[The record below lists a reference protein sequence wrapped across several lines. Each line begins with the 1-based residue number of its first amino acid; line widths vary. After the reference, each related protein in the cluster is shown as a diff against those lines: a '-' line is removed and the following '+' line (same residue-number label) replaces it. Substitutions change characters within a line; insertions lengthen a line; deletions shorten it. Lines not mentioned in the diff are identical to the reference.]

1 MVPRIHAGGKSFSGV
16 VAYLTHDAGTLDER
30 RPKTAERVGM
40 VELENLPEC
49 RPATAARIMAG
60 TAREADTLKR
70 LADVSTRGRKLDK
83 PVYHFS
89 LSWSPE
95 ERPERAEMLTAARGS
110 LEALGMG
117 NRQALVVE
125 HTDRAHRHVH
135 VVVNRVSP
143 EDGRAAS
150 CSNDARTL
158 SRWAQTWEREQ
169 GRVRCPGRRPA
180 DLERSADKQQ
190 LAQSER
196 PAAQQRSPGRRSST
210 SERKE
215 RAELHT
221 RHRTE
226 RDGVRDRHRAERRD
240 LSRSHQ
246 QSARAVEPAPVQQPS
261 ASRRRRGP
269 GRRGRS
275 AAEREEWAAQY
286 ARHRAEQTDVRD
298 RHRREREQLD
308 LRHQAETQP
317 APVQKPPETRE
328 DALRAPSGSQRDL
341 PLPDVP
347 TAPTGRERGEQRPVT
362 AEAPPPARSSS
373 VSYEHQVNLAAD
385 KAEAHLPKIQHSR
398 SGLSLVAI
406 SDDTFRRLT
415 AGTDDQFVKDTISAV
430 SGRQPLQHSPPEYEQ
445 FEEAYHRSA
454 IDREHDRRLAAHQAE
469 HGRRWWQLRRTS
481 MAPEPERRASAVEV
495 IQRHLPQL
503 RRIFEESCAWVR
515 QQFQGRLAERR
526 KDFDALSVTSPPPMR
541 PTAHPR
547 IAVARPPDRNHAQ
560 PDPSPRVEQ
569 LLQER
574 ERIEQLRRD
583 ARRAWSE
590 GRYGDQTDLE
600 RTSQVAENELEQ
612 KVRELPSSELREY
625 QQREQA
631 RDPDRGGPSR

>member
-1 MVPRIHAGGKSFSGV
+1 MDRRPGQPAAVGGGGVVPRIHAGGKSFSGV
-16 VAYLTHDAGTLDER
+16 VAYLTHDAGTPAER
-30 RPKTAERVGM
+30 RPKTDERVGM
-40 VELENLPEC
+40 VERENLPEC

-95 ERPERAEMLTAARGS
+95 ERPDQSEMLTAARGS

-169 GRVRCPGRRPA
+169 GRIRCPGRRPA
-180 DLERSADKQQ
+180 DLERSADKQP
-190 LAQSER
+190 AQREQ
-196 PAAQQRSPGRRSST
+196 PVAQKRSPGRRPSAT
-210 SERKE
+210 ERKE
-215 RAELHT
+215 RVELRT

-226 RDGVRDRHRAERRD
+226 RAGVRDRHHAECRK
-240 LSRSHQ
+240 LSRRHKRGSTP
-246 QSARAVEPAPVQQPS
+246 AVEPAPGQQPS

-269 GRRGRS
+269 GRRDRS

-286 ARHRAEQTDVRD
+286 SRHRAEQTDVRD

-308 LRHQAETQP
+308 LRHQP
-317 APVQKPPETRE
+317 PPVQKPPETRE

-341 PLPDVP
+341 PFPDMP
-347 TAPTGRERGEQRPVT
+347 TAPTGGERGEQRPVT
-362 AEAPPPARSSS
+362 AEAPPPARFSS

-415 AGTDDQFVKDTISAV
+415 VGTDDQFVKDTISAV
-430 SGRQPLQHSPPEYEQ
+430 SGRQPLQYSPPEYEQ
-445 FEEAYHRSA
+445 FEEAYHRPA
-454 IDREHDRRLAAHQAE
+454 IDREHDRRLADHQAE
-469 HGRRWWQLRRTS
+469 HGRRWWQFRRTS
-481 MAPEPERRASAVEV
+481 TAPEPERRASAVEV

-526 KDFDALSVTSPPPMR
+526 KDFDALPPRTPPPPPPTTRTAARLR
-541 PTAHPR
+541 P
-547 IAVARPPDRNHAQ
+547 AVTRPPARETVSAGTTREADRA
-560 PDPSPRVEQ
+560 DAVYVR
-569 LLQER
+569 
-574 ERIEQLRRD
+574 EQLRRGAD
-583 ARRAWSE
+583 PAALQAE
-590 GRYGDQTDLE
+590 LE
-600 RTSQVAENELEQ
+600 RRRQDKPCPDLYAKRTVNRA
-612 KVRELPSSELREY
+612 VHDRDRERE
-625 QQREQA
+625 
-631 RDPDRGGPSR
+631 GPSR

>member
-1 MVPRIHAGGKSFSGV
+1 MGGGVVPRIHAGGKSFSGV
-16 VAYLTHDAGTLDER
+16 VAYLTHDAGTADER
-30 RPKTAERVGM
+30 RPKTAERVGL
-40 VELENLPEC
+40 VELENLPAC

-95 ERPERAEMLTAARGS
+95 ERPGRAEMLTAARAS

-169 GRVRCPGRRPA
+169 GRIRCPGRRPA
-180 DLERSADKQQ
+180 DLERSADKQP
-190 LAQSER
+190 AHRAR
-196 PAAQQRSPGRRSST
+196 PSVPQRSPGRRPSAV
-210 SERKE
+210 EREE

-226 RDGVRDRHRAERRD
+226 RDGVRDRHREERRD
-240 LSRSHQ
+240 LSHSHKWG
-246 QSARAVEPAPVQQPS
+246 SAPAGEPALGQQPS

-269 GRRGRS
+269 GRQDRS

-286 ARHRAEQTDVRD
+286 ARHRAEQTDVMD
-298 RHRREREQLD
+298 RHRREREQLG
-308 LRHQAETQP
+308 LRHQAGTQP
-317 APVQKPPETRE
+317 APVQKPPEGRE

-341 PLPDVP
+341 SVP
-347 TAPTGRERGEQRPVT
+347 AEPTGGERGAA
-362 AEAPPPARSSS
+362 AEATPPARFS
-373 VSYEHQVNLAAD
+373 VSYEHQVKLAAD
-385 KAEAHLPKIQHSR
+385 KAEARLPTIQR
-398 SGLSLVAI
+398 SGRSLVAI

-415 AGTDDQFVKDTISAV
+415 AGADDQFVKDTISAV
-430 SGRQPLQHSPPEYEQ
+430 SGRQPLHYSPPEYEK

-454 IDREHDRRLAAHQAE
+454 IDREHGRRLADHQAE

-481 MAPEPERRASAVEV
+481 TVPEPERRASAVAV

-526 KDFDALSVTSPPPMR
+526 KDFDALSVTSPPPPR
-541 PTAHPR
+541 PTARPR
-547 IAVARPPDRNHAQ
+547 TEIARLPDRNRAQ

-574 ERIEQLRRD
+574 ERIEQLQQD

-590 GRYGDQTDLE
+590 GRYGDQNELE
-600 RTSQVAENELEQ
+600 RGAQTAENELDR
-612 KVRELPSSELREY
+612 KVRELPSSERREY

-631 RDPDRGGPSR
+631 RYPDRGGPSR

>member
-180 DLERSADKQQ
+180 DLEHSADKQP
-190 LAQSER
+190 AQRGR
-196 PAAQQRSPGRRSST
+196 PSAQQRSPGRLSSAA
-210 SERKE
+210 ERKK

-240 LSRSHQ
+240 LNRSHQ
-246 QSARAVEPAPVQQPS
+246 RSARAVEPAPGQQPS
-261 ASRRRRGP
+261 ATRRRRGP
-269 GRRGRS
+269 GRRDRS
-275 AAEREEWAAQY
+275 ATEREEWAAQY

-317 APVQKPPETRE
+317 APGQKPPETRE

-362 AEAPPPARSSS
+362 AEAPPPSRSSS
-373 VSYEHQVNLAAD
+373 VNYEHQVNLAAD
-385 KAEAHLPKIQHSR
+385 KAEAHLPTIQHSR

-430 SGRQPLQHSPPEYEQ
+430 SGRQPLQYSPPEYEK
-445 FEEAYHRSA
+445 FEEAYHRPA
-454 IDREHDRRLAAHQAE
+454 IDREHHRRLADHQAE
-469 HGRRWWQLRRTS
+469 HGRRWWQFRRTS
-481 MAPEPERRASAVEV
+481 TAPDPERRASAVEV

-547 IAVARPPDRNHAQ
+547 IAIARPPDRNRAQ

-590 GRYGDQTDLE
+590 GRFGDQNGLE
-600 RTSQVAENELEQ
+600 RGAQTAENELDR
-612 KVRELPSSELREY
+612 KVRELPSSESREY
-625 QQREQA
+625 QQRERA
-631 RDPDRGGPSR
+631 RYPDRGGPSR

>member
-16 VAYLTHDAGTLDER
+16 VAYLTHDAGTPDER
-30 RPKTAERVGM
+30 RPKTAERVGL

-89 LSWSPE
+89 LSWSPQ
-95 ERPERAEMLTAARGS
+95 ERPDQAEMLTAARGS

-169 GRVRCPGRRPA
+169 GRIRCPGRRPA
-180 DLERSADKQQ
+180 DLERSADKQP
-190 LAQSER
+190 AQQR
-196 PAAQQRSPGRRSST
+196 DQPAAQKRSPGRRPSAA
-210 SERKE
+210 ERKE

-226 RDGVRDRHRAERRD
+226 RAGVRDRHRAERRD
-240 LSRSHQ
+240 LSHSHKRV
-246 QSARAVEPAPVQQPS
+246 SAPAVEPASGQQPS

-269 GRRGRS
+269 GRRERS
-275 AAEREEWAAQY
+275 AAEREKWAAQY
-286 ARHRAEQTDVRD
+286 AQHRAEQADVLD

-317 APVQKPPETRE
+317 PPPVQKPPETRE
-328 DALRAPSGSQRDL
+328 DALRASSGSQRDL
-341 PLPDVP
+341 PLPDAP
-347 TAPTGRERGEQRPVT
+347 TAPTGGERGAQRPVP
-362 AEAPPPARSSS
+362 AEAPLTSRSSAA
-373 VSYEHQVNLAAD
+373 SYEHQVNLAAD

-430 SGRQPLQHSPPEYEQ
+430 SGRQPPDYSPREYEQ
-445 FEEAYHRSA
+445 FEEAYHRPA
-454 IDREHDRRLAAHQAE
+454 IDQEHDRRRADHQAE

-481 MAPEPERRASAVEV
+481 TAPEPERRASAVEV

-526 KDFDALSVTSPPPMR
+526 KDFDALPSRTPPPPPTTR
-541 PTAHPR
+541 PA
-547 IAVARPPDRNHAQ
+547 ARPRPAVTRPLARETVPVGTTREADRA
-560 PDPSPRVEQ
+560 DAVYVR
-569 LLQER
+569 
-574 ERIEQLRRD
+574 EQLRRGAD
-583 ARRAWSE
+583 PAELQAE
-590 GRYGDQTDLE
+590 LE
-600 RTSQVAENELEQ
+600 RRRQDKPCPDLYAKRT
-612 KVRELPSSELREY
+612 VREAEHEL
-625 QQREQA
+625 
-631 RDPDRGGPSR
+631 DRGRQGPSR